1 MDLGGGR
8 RGVDMGPSAI
18 RIAGVTEKLRALG
31 HTVIDGG
38 DIAIKTQEQLRI
50 RDERAKYL
58 KEIVRGVTILAR
70 RVERVMESGQVP
82 LVLGGD
88 HSIAVGSISGTSSYC
103 RRKKW
108 KLGVLWVD
116 AHGDI
121 NTPQTSQTGNIHG
134 MPLAALTGLGPR
146 ELTTVQGDFRK
157 LDPARVVLIAVRE
170 LDKGDK
176 ENIRKTGVH
185 VLTMEDIDK
194 EGVSIVVGEALRKLR
209 DVDCLHVSFDLDA
222 VDPTI
227 APGVGTPVRGGLD
240 YREAHLIMETL
251 NESGRLTSMDVVEIN
266 PILDTKNQSAE
277 FAVELIESALGKKII

>member
-1 MDLGGGR
+1 MVVHIIGVPMDLGRGR

-18 RIAGVTEKLRALG
+18 RIAGVTDKLRALG

-58 KEIVRGVTILAR
+58 KEIVGGVAILAR
-70 RVERVMESGQVP
+70 RVERVMESGQFP

-103 RRKKW
+103 RRKKR

-121 NTPQTSQTGNIHG
+121 NTPRTSPTGNIHG

-157 LDPARVVLIAVRE
+157 VDPARVVLIAVRE
-170 LDKGDK
+170 LDKRG
-176 ENIRKTGVH
+176 TGR
-185 VLTMEDIDK
+185 T
-194 EGVSIVVGEALRKLR
+194 
-209 DVDCLHVSFDLDA
+209 F
-222 VDPTI
+222 
-227 APGVGTPVRGGLD
+227 
-240 YREAHLIMETL
+240 
-251 NESGRLTSMDVVEIN
+251 GRLEYTSSRWRIS
-266 PILDTKNQSAE
+266 TKKVSRVSSE
-277 FAVELIESALGKKII
+277 RRSVTCGTLIACT